1 MARVEAWMYGY
12 KHRYKIDTDGN
23 IFRVE
28 HLSKDGH
35 AILRAKKMETEPHS
49 GHGALYVRINENKKV
64 KRFHVAKLVL
74 KTFLKVTLKPEK
86 EKILWKDGNKN
97 NNALSNLT
105 IISVKESLRLAKE
118 RREVFY
124 ENIIEMTPKVVK
136 GVARLSDGHHYTID
150 LTREVIR

>member
-1 MARVEAWMYGY
+1 MARIEQWLYGY
-12 KHRYKIDTDGN
+12 KNRYKIDTDGN

-28 HLSKDGH
+28 HLSKNGH

-49 GHGALYVRINENKKV
+49 GHGALYIRITDSKKT

-74 KTFLKVTLKPEK
+74 KTFLKIVPKPEK
-86 EKILWKDGNKN
+86 EKVLWKDGNKN

-105 IISVKESLRLAKE
+105 IISAKEALRLAQE

-124 ENIIEMTPKVVK
+124 ENILEMKPKVVK
-136 GVARLSDGHHYTID
+136 GIARLSDGHHYTID
-150 LTREVIR
+150 LTEK